1 MRPASAACRT
11 TSRTRSRRSRATRS
25 CPPAL
30 GEHILGAFISEKRAE
45 WAEYREQV
53 HGWEIDKYLDR
64 Y

>member
-1 MRPASAACRT
+1 VSAA
-11 TSRTRSRRSRATRS
+11 
-25 CPPAL
+25 L
-30 GEHILGAFISEKRAE
+30 GDHILGAFISEKRAE